1 MFAEGAP
8 LGDSGLRWLK
18 VHCATKFGGLG
29 KATFEEKEQF
39 IDDNMDSIMKS
50 ADTLCSENG
59 WWAQSTED
67 PWQCLAACIEI
78 AAALRSPD
86 PTEYVTRL
94 PVHMDGSCNGLQHYA
109 ALGRDYEGAV
119 KVCLAPS
126 PRPEDVYQAVVSCS
140 SRDYKLEV
148 FLQTVR
154 S

>member
-8 LGDSGLRWLK
+8 LGERGLAWLK

-39 IDDNMDSIMKS
+39 ADDNLDNILKS
-50 ADTLCSENG
+50 ADTLCSTRG
-59 WWAQSTED
+59 WWAQSSED
-67 PWQCLAACIEI
+67 PWQCLATCIEI

-86 PTEYVTRL
+86 PAQYVTSL
-94 PVHMDGSCNGLQHYA
+94 PVQMDGSCNGLQHYA

-126 PRPEDVYQAVVSCS
+126 PRARPEDVYLAVVSSTNNSYC
-140 SRDYKLEV
+140 LPCCG
-148 FLQTVR
+148 
-154 S
+154 